1 MDAAVEPGGAPAA
14 APQAGAS
21 RGDVFAACARVSAL
35 VALFGLGLHQAA
47 PLVSPAAGG
56 NDETALLHL
65 LQWCSVPT
73 PAQLGVGAAAA
84 ALVSAARLALLSS
97 WPNFR
102 EATERSNVAA
112 LSCLGYA
119 DLLWVATLP
128 AMSEELLFR
137 GALLPAVYPD
147 WRGVLVSGAVFGALH
162 NTGGGRNA
170 AFAAWAAGVG
180 CVYGGTALLTGS
192 VWAPVAAHA
201 LANAASGAL
210 WMRQRRGE

>member
-1 MDAAVEPGGAPAA
+1 
-14 APQAGAS
+14 
-21 RGDVFAACARVSAL
+21 
-35 VALFGLGLHQAA
+35 
-47 PLVSPAAGG
+47 
-56 NDETALLHL
+56 
-65 LQWCSVPT
+65 VPT
-73 PAQLGVGAAAA
+73 AAQLGVGAAAA
-84 ALVSAARLALLSS
+84 AVVTAARLALLSS
-97 WPNFR
+97 WPDFR

-112 LSCLGYA
+112 LSRLDYA

-147 WRGVLVSGAVFGALH
+147 WCAARPWRLAEELRARPCRTGLPSPTRPPVCRRGVLVSGAVFGALH

-192 VWAPVAAHA
+192 IWAPVAAHA
-201 LANAASGAL
+201 LANAAAGAL